1 MGIKIT
7 ESSIISNYGKPYII
21 AEIGANHN
29 GDMILAKKMIEIAA
43 NAGAD
48 CVKFQSW
55 SVNSVFSKKVYED
68 NYFLNDD
75 YRDRED
81 TNLKDIVEK
90 FSISEEQLLEMKK
103 YCDELNID
111 CMSTPFSKEEV
122 DFLIDD
128 LEASFIKVA
137 SMDLN
142 NYPLLKYFAQK
153 KVPLIISTGLNE
165 LYEIDK
171 AIKTIEETGNTNIII
186 LHCVS
191 IYPPENYEVNLK
203 RITTLQQMYPDY
215 PIGFSDHS
223 LGSALPIASVALGA
237 CIIEKHIILDRS
249 HPTADAPF
257 SLTGEEFNMLVKSAR
272 AVREAIGNASMAFGK
287 SSAEKTSKKW
297 RRSIFVVKNIKKGE
311 PFVKGENVRS
321 IRPADGLHTRHWD
334 LVLGS
339 TAACDI
345 KEGTPLSL
353 PMLKLE
359 VDVDLK

>member
-29 GDMILAKKMIEIAA
+29 GDMMLAKKMIEIAA

-90 FSISEEQLLEMKK
+90 FSISEGQLLEMKK
-103 YCDELNID
+103 YCDELSID

-142 NYPLLKYFAQK
+142 NYPLLRYFAQK

-191 IYPPENYEVNLK
+191 IYPPENHEVNLK

-237 CIIEKHIILDRS
+237 CIIEKHFTFDKEMDGWDHKVSADEQELVDICKGAYKVYESLGTSRVTAVEDSTRMIEFKRS
-249 HPTADAPF
+249 LV
-257 SLTGEEFNMLVKSAR
+257 LTR
-272 AVREAIGNASMAFGK
+272 
-287 SSAEKTSKKW
+287 
-297 RRSIFVVKNIKKGE
+297 NIKKGE
-311 PFVKGENVRS
+311 KILETDLTAK
-321 IRPADGLHTRHWD
+321 RPGNGLKPELFNFIVGR
-334 LVLGS
+334 
-339 TAACDI
+339 TAANDI
-345 KEGTPLSL
+345 EADTVFQ
-353 PMLKLE
+353 MT
-359 VDVDLK
+359 DLL